1 MTGKRVVLGV
11 TGGIAAY
18 KACSLL
24 RLFTEGGY
32 DVTVV
37 PTAAALNF
45 VGAPT
50 WAALSGKPVS
60 TDVWTDVHL
69 VPHVRLGQNADL
81 VVVAPAT
88 AHLVAKAAHG
98 LADDLLTNTLLTA
111 RCPVV
116 LAPAMHTEMWEHPAT
131 VANVATLRS
140 RGVHVI
146 DPASGRLAGA
156 DTGQGRLPEP
166 EDIFAVCRELLSADP
181 SSCATASPP
190 SGTESATESTRDGG
204 LKATSGGLT
213 DRPLAGRRVVISA
226 GGTREPL
233 DPVRFLGNRSSGK
246 QGYALAAVAAARGAA
261 VTLISANVALPVPEG
276 VTLVQVQTAM
286 ELGEAVAKAAEES
299 DVVVMAAAV
308 ADFRPAHYTD
318 AKIKKAHND
327 AAPDAVPGG
336 DLSATTI
343 ELVRN
348 PDVLA
353 GLVESRGSAALPVIV
368 GFAAETGDA
377 GHTVLDYARDKL
389 ARKGCDVL
397 VANEVGVDKAF
408 GQDTNTVHILRRGE
422 EAVTQAGPATKDTV
436 AATVWDVIQH
446 VLPAR

>member
-1 MTGKRVVLGV
+1 MVTRKRVVLGV
-11 TGGIAAY
+11 SGGIAAY

-24 RLFTEGGY
+24 RLFTESGH

-45 VGAPT
+45 VGAAT
-50 WAALSGKPVS
+50 WAALSGKPVA
-60 TDVWTDVHL
+60 TDVWTDVHQ
-69 VPHVRLGQNADL
+69 VPHVRLGQHADL
-81 VVVAPAT
+81 VVVAPST
-88 AHLVAKAAHG
+88 ADLMAKAAHG

-146 DPASGRLAGA
+146 DPVSGRLTGA
-156 DTGQGRLPEP
+156 DTGLGRLPEP
-166 EDIFAVCRELLSADP
+166 QDIFDVCRELLSRSD
-181 SSCATASPP
+181 
-190 SGTESATESTRDGG
+190 GTVAAAGG
-204 LKATSGGLT
+204 LAGL
-213 DRPLAGRRVVISA
+213 RVVISA

-246 QGYALAAVAAARGAA
+246 QGYALAEVALSRGAD
-261 VTLISANVALPVPEG
+261 VTLISANVALPVPDG
-276 VTLVQVQTAM
+276 VTLVSVQTAV
-286 ELGEAVAKAAEES
+286 ELGEAVAKAAQDC

-308 ADFRPAHYTD
+308 ADYRPAHYAD
-318 AKIKKAHND
+318 VKIKKSHD
-327 AAPDAVPGG
+327 ETVPESRPLAP
-336 DLSATTI
+336 TI

-353 GLVESRGSAALPVIV
+353 GLVQSRGSSTVPVIV

-377 GHTVLDYARDKL
+377 DHTVLDLARDKF

-397 VANEVGVDKAF
+397 VANEVGVDKTF
-408 GQDTNTVHILRRGE
+408 GQDTNTVHILRRGVD
-422 EAVTQAGPATKDTV
+422 AVTQAGPAPKDTV
-436 AATVWDVIQH
+436 AATVWDVIQD
-446 VLPAR
+446 VLSSG

>member
-1 MTGKRVVLGV
+1 MTRERVILGV
-11 TGGIAAY
+11 SGGIAAY

-37 PTAAALNF
+37 PTAAALKF

-60 TDVWTDVHL
+60 TDVWTDVHE
-69 VPHVRLGQNADL
+69 VPHVRLGQHADL
-81 VVVAPAT
+81 LVVAPAT
-88 AHLVAKAAHG
+88 ADLVARAAHG
-98 LADDLLTNTLLTA
+98 LADDLLTNILLTA

-146 DPASGRLAGA
+146 DPASGRLTGT
-156 DTGQGRLPEP
+156 DTGPGRLPEP
-166 EDIFAVCRELLSADP
+166 EDIFAMCRELLAGQAGSAP
-181 SSCATASPP
+181 RGA
-190 SGTESATESTRDGG
+190 
-204 LKATSGGLT
+204 
-213 DRPLAGRRVVISA
+213 LAGRRVVISA

-246 QGYALAAVAAARGAA
+246 QGYALAGVAVARGAA
-261 VTLISANVALPVPEG
+261 VTLISANVELPVPEG
-276 VTLVQVQTAM
+276 VTLVLVQTAV
-286 ELGEAVAKAAEES
+286 ELGEAVAKAAQEC

-308 ADFRPAHYTD
+308 ADFRPAHYADT
-318 AKIKKAHND
+318 KMKKD
-327 AAPDAVPGG
+327 FAPDGSDPDHPAP
-336 DLSATTI
+336 LI

-353 GLVESRGSAALPVIV
+353 DLVASRGPAPSPVIV
-368 GFAAETGDA
+368 GFAAETGDG
-377 GHTVLDYARDKL
+377 GHTVLDHARDKL
-389 ARKGCDVL
+389 VRKGCDVL
-397 VANEVGVDKAF
+397 VANEVGMDKAF
-408 GQDTNTVHILRRGE
+408 GQNTNTVHILRRGVD
-422 EAVTQAGPATKDTV
+422 AARQVGPASKDAV
-436 AATVWDVIQH
+436 AATVWDVIQD
-446 VLPAR
+446 VLS

>member
-1 MTGKRVVLGV
+1 MVTSARVVLGV
-11 TGGIAAY
+11 SGGIAAY

-24 RLFTEGGY
+24 RLFTESGH

-45 VGAPT
+45 VGAAT

-60 TDVWTDVHL
+60 SDVWTDVHL
-69 VPHVRLGQNADL
+69 VPHVRLGQRADL

-88 AHLVAKAAHG
+88 ADLVARAAHG

-111 RCPVV
+111 HCPVV

-131 VANVATLRS
+131 VANIAMLRS

-156 DTGQGRLPEP
+156 DTGLGRLPEP
-166 EDIFAVCRELLSADP
+166 EDIFAVCRELLSAATP
-181 SSCATASPP
+181 PASCAET
-190 SGTESATESTRDGG
+190 TESATESTQNGG
-204 LKATSGGLT
+204 LGATSGA
-213 DRPLAGRRVVISA
+213 LAGRRVVISA
-226 GGTREPL
+226 GGTREPM

-246 QGYALAAVAAARGAA
+246 QGYALAAVAVARGAD
-261 VTLISANVALPVPEG
+261 VTLVSANVELPVPEG
-276 VTLVQVQTAM
+276 VTLVPVHTAV
-286 ELGEAVAKAAEES
+286 ELGEAVAKAAQES

-318 AKIKKAHND
+318 VKIKKAH
-327 AAPDAVPGG
+327 PDATPGTPPG
-336 DLSATTI
+336 DQPAPTI
-343 ELVRN
+343 DLVRN

-353 GLVESRGSAALPVIV
+353 ELVQSRGSATSPVIV
-368 GFAAETGDA
+368 GFAAETGDP
-377 GHTVLDYARDKL
+377 GHTVLDLARDKL

-397 VANEVGVDKAF
+397 VANEVGVEKTF
-408 GQDTNTVHILRRGE
+408 GQDTNTVQILRRGVD
-422 EAVTQAGPATKDTV
+422 AVIGAGPAPKDSV
-436 AATVWDVIQH
+436 AATVWDVIQD
-446 VLPAR
+446 VLASG

>member
-1 MTGKRVVLGV
+1 VTRKRVILGV
-11 TGGIAAY
+11 SGGIAAY

-24 RLFTEGGY
+24 RLFTESGH

-37 PTAAALNF
+37 PTAAALKF

-60 TDVWTDVHL
+60 TDVWTDVHA
-69 VPHVRLGQNADL
+69 VPHVRLGQHADL

-88 AHLVAKAAHG
+88 ANLVAKAAHG
-98 LADDLLTNTLLTA
+98 LADDLLTNTLLTV

-131 VANVATLRS
+131 VANIATLRS

-146 DPASGRLAGA
+146 EPATGRLTGA
-156 DTGQGRLPEP
+156 DTGPGRLPEP
-166 EDIFAVCRELLSADP
+166 EDIFAVCRELLSRGDG
-181 SSCATASPP
+181 SSSN
-190 SGTESATESTRDGG
+190 G
-204 LKATSGGLT
+204 
-213 DRPLAGRRVVISA
+213 PLAGRQVVISA

-246 QGYALAAVAAARGAA
+246 QGYALAAVALARGAQ
-261 VTLISANVALPVPEG
+261 VTLISANVVLPVPEG
-276 VTLVQVQTAM
+276 VTLVPVQTAL
-286 ELGEAVAKAAEES
+286 ELGEAVAKAAQES

-308 ADFRPAHYTD
+308 ADYRPAHYTD
-318 AKIKKAHND
+318 VKIKKSHHD
-327 AAPDAVPGG
+327 ADAPVPDGVRMR
-336 DLSATTI
+336 DRDESAPTI

-353 GLVESRGSAALPVIV
+353 GLVQSRGSAALPVIV

-377 GHTVLDYARDKL
+377 EHTVLDLARDKL

-397 VANEVGVDKAF
+397 VANEVGVDKTF
-408 GQDTNTVHILRRGE
+408 GQDTNTVHILQRGID
-422 EAVTQAGPATKDTV
+422 AVTQSGPAPKDTV
-436 AATVWDVIQH
+436 AATVWDVIQD
-446 VLPAR
+446 LLLSR

>member
-1 MTGKRVVLGV
+1 VTGQGQQRVILGV
-11 TGGIAAY
+11 SGGIAAY

-24 RLFTEGGY
+24 RLFTESGY

-37 PTAAALNF
+37 PTAAALKF

-60 TDVWTDVHL
+60 TEVWTDVHK
-69 VPHVRLGQNADL
+69 VPHVRLGQQADL
-81 VVVAPAT
+81 VIVAPAT
-88 AHLVAKAAHG
+88 ADLVARAAHG
-98 LADDLLTNTLLTA
+98 LADDLLTNVLLTA

-140 RGVHVI
+140 RGVLVI

-156 DTGQGRLPEP
+156 DTGRGRLPEP
-166 EDIFAVCRELLSADP
+166 DDIFAVCRQLLSGVD
-181 SSCATASPP
+181 
-190 SGTESATESTRDGG
+190 DGARHG
-204 LKATSGGLT
+204 APAEGG
-213 DRPLAGRRVVISA
+213 DLARRKVVISA

-246 QGYALAAVAAARGAA
+246 QGYALAEVAAARGAE

-276 VTLVQVQTAM
+276 VTLVPVQTAV
-286 ELGEAVAKAAEES
+286 ELGEAVAKAAQDA

-308 ADFRPAHYTD
+308 ADYRPAHYTD
-318 AKIKKAHND
+318 VKIKKSFGNAGNTGDTGDH
-327 AAPDAVPGG
+327 GG
-336 DLSATTI
+336 DEMPEGDQSAPTI

-353 GLVESRGSAALPVIV
+353 ELVRSRGSAASPVIV
-368 GFAAETGDA
+368 GFAAETGDPE
-377 GHTVLDYARDKL
+377 HSVLDLAREKFE
-389 ARKGCDVL
+389 RKGCDVL
-397 VANEVGVDKAF
+397 VANEVGVDKTF
-408 GQDTNTVHILRRGE
+408 GQDTNTVHILRRGVD
-422 EAVTQAGPATKDTV
+422 AVTQAGPASKSSV
-436 AATVWDVIQH
+436 AATLWDVVQE
-446 VLPAR
+446 LLTAG

>member
-1 MTGKRVVLGV
+1 MTRKRVVLGV
-11 TGGIAAY
+11 SGGIAAY

-24 RLFTEGGY
+24 RLFTESGH

-45 VGAPT
+45 VGAAT
-50 WAALSGKPVS
+50 WAALSGKPVA
-60 TDVWTDVHL
+60 TDVWTDVHQ
-69 VPHVRLGQNADL
+69 VPHVRLGQHADL
-81 VVVAPAT
+81 VVVAPST
-88 AHLVAKAAHG
+88 ADLMAKAAHG

-111 RCPVV
+111 SCPVV

-146 DPASGRLAGA
+146 DPVSGRLTGA
-156 DTGQGRLPEP
+156 DTGLGRLPEP
-166 EDIFAVCRELLSADP
+166 QDIFDVCRELLSRSDGTVA
-181 SSCATASPP
+181 AT
-190 SGTESATESTRDGG
+190 GG
-204 LKATSGGLT
+204 
-213 DRPLAGRRVVISA
+213 LAGRRVVISA

-246 QGYALAAVAAARGAA
+246 QGYALAEVALSRGAD

-276 VTLVQVQTAM
+276 VTLVPVQTAI
-286 ELGEAVAKAAEES
+286 ELGEAVAKAAQDC

-308 ADFRPAHYTD
+308 ADYRPAHYTD
-318 AKIKKAHND
+318 VKIKKTYD
-327 AAPDAVPGG
+327 ETVPESRPLAP
-336 DLSATTI
+336 TI

-353 GLVESRGSAALPVIV
+353 GLVQSRGSSTVPVIV
-368 GFAAETGDA
+368 GFAAETGDPE
-377 GHTVLDYARDKL
+377 HSVLDLARAKF

-397 VANEVGVDKAF
+397 VANEVGVDKTF
-408 GQDTNTVHILRRGE
+408 GQDTNTVFILRRGVD
-422 EAVTQAGPATKDTV
+422 AVTYAGPAPKDV
-436 AATVWDVIQH
+436 VSATVWDVIQD
-446 VLPAR
+446 VLSSG

>member
-1 MTGKRVVLGV
+1 MVTRKRVVLGV
-11 TGGIAAY
+11 SGGIAAY

-24 RLFTEGGY
+24 RLFTESGH

-45 VGAPT
+45 VGAAT

-60 TDVWTDVHL
+60 TDVWADVHQ
-69 VPHVRLGQNADL
+69 VPHVRLGQHADL
-81 VVVAPAT
+81 IVVAPST
-88 AHLVAKAAHG
+88 ADLMAKAAHG

-131 VANVATLRS
+131 MANVATLRS

-146 DPASGRLAGA
+146 DPVSGRLTGA
-156 DTGQGRLPEP
+156 DTGLGRLPEP
-166 EDIFAVCRELLSADP
+166 QDIFDVCRELLSRSDG
-181 SSCATASPP
+181 SVTAT
-190 SGTESATESTRDGG
+190 GE
-204 LKATSGGLT
+204 
-213 DRPLAGRRVVISA
+213 LAGLAGLRVVISA

-246 QGYALAAVAAARGAA
+246 QGYALAEVALSRGAD

-276 VTLVQVQTAM
+276 VTLVPVQTAV
-286 ELGEAVAKAAEES
+286 ELGEAVAKAAQDC

-308 ADFRPAHYTD
+308 ADYRPARYTD
-318 AKIKKAHND
+318 VKIKKNND
-327 AAPDAVPGG
+327 DTRPASQPLAP
-336 DLSATTI
+336 TI

-353 GLVESRGSAALPVIV
+353 GLVQSRGSSTRPVIV
-368 GFAAETGDA
+368 GFAAETGDPE
-377 GHTVLDYARDKL
+377 HTVLDLARDKF

-397 VANEVGVDKAF
+397 VANEVGVGKTF
-408 GQDTNTVHILRRGE
+408 GQDTNTVHILRRGVD
-422 EAVTQAGPATKDTV
+422 AVTHAGPAPKGIV
-436 AATVWDVIQH
+436 AATVWDVIQD
-446 VLPAR
+446 VLSSG

>member
-1 MTGKRVVLGV
+1 MTRKRVVLGV

-24 RLFTEGGY
+24 RLFTESGY

-37 PTAAALNF
+37 PTAAALKF

-50 WAALSGKPVS
+50 WAALSGNPVS
-60 TDVWTDVHL
+60 TDVWTDAHE
-69 VPHVRLGQNADL
+69 VPHVRLGQDADL

-88 AHLVAKAAHG
+88 AHLVARAAHG

-111 RCPVV
+111 RCPVA

-140 RGVHVI
+140 RGVQVI
-146 DPASGRLAGA
+146 DPAWGRLTGE

-166 EDIFAVCRELLSADP
+166 EDIFAVCRELLSGVTP
-181 SSCATASPP
+181 SAASCPET
-190 SGTESATESTRDGG
+190 TESATESTQKGG
-204 LKATSGGLT
+204 LAATSGAKAGA
-213 DRPLAGRRVVISA
+213 LAGRRVVVSA

-246 QGYALAAVAAARGAA
+246 QGYALAAVALARGAE
-261 VTLISANVALPVPEG
+261 VTLVSANVELPIPEG
-276 VTLVQVQTAM
+276 VTLVPVHTAV

-318 AKIKKAHND
+318 VKIKKSYGPSGTAGSVPD
-327 AAPDAVPGG
+327 SDTDRSAP
-336 DLSATTI
+336 TI

-353 GLVESRGSAALPVIV
+353 ELVQSRGSAPSPVIV

-377 GHTVLDYARDKL
+377 EHTVLEHARDKL
-389 ARKGCDVL
+389 VRKGCDVL
-397 VANEVGVDKAF
+397 VANEVGADKTF
-408 GQDTNTVHILRRGE
+408 GQDANTVHILRRGVA
-422 EAVTQAGPATKDTV
+422 AVTQAGPAPKDAV
-436 AATVWDVIQH
+436 AATVWDVIQD
-446 VLPAR
+446 VLSSG

>member
-1 MTGKRVVLGV
+1 MTAKMVVLGV
-11 TGGIAAY
+11 SGGIAAY

-24 RLFTEGGY
+24 RLLTESGH

-45 VGAPT
+45 VGAST

-60 TDVWTDVHL
+60 SDVWTDAHE
-69 VPHVRLGQNADL
+69 VPHVRLGQHADL

-88 AHLVAKAAHG
+88 ADLVAKAAHG

-146 DPASGRLAGA
+146 EPATGRLAGA

-166 EDIFAVCRELLSADP
+166 EDIFAVCRALVSAVK
-181 SSCATASPP
+181 
-190 SGTESATESTRDGG
+190 G
-204 LKATSGGLT
+204 
-213 DRPLAGRRVVISA
+213 PLNGRRVVISA

-246 QGYALAAVAAARGAA
+246 QGYALAEVAAARGAQ
-261 VTLISANVALPVPEG
+261 VTLISANVTLPAPEG
-276 VTLVQVQTAM
+276 VTLVLVETAL
-286 ELGEAVAKAAEES
+286 ELGEAVTKAAQNS
-299 DVVVMAAAV
+299 AVVVMAAAV

-318 AKIKKAHND
+318 TKIKKAHQESGSEGATETLPD
-327 AAPDAVPGG
+327 GLDGDSPPDGDSLAP
-336 DLSATTI
+336 TI
-343 ELVRN
+343 QLVRN

-353 GLVESRGSAALPVIV
+353 GLVKSRKGATSPVIV

-377 GHTVLDYARDKL
+377 EHSVLDLARDKFV
-389 ARKGCDVL
+389 RKGCDVL
-397 VANEVGVDKAF
+397 VANEVGVDLTF
-408 GQDTNTVHILRRGE
+408 GRDTNTVHILRRGV
-422 EAVTQAGPATKDTV
+422 EAVTQVGPAPKSAV
-436 AATVWDVIQH
+436 AAAVWDVIQE
-446 VLPAR
+446 VLS